1 MYGGFGRVILTAETE
16 KMNKTMCLRY
26 IGLILFS
33 AAGGAWAQTTF
44 PVKPIRIVVA
54 LAAGGGV
61 DTSARMLGQKFT
73 DAWGQQVVAENRP
86 GAGGTIATEVVA
98 RAAPDGHTLLMTSMG
113 HTITPAMYK
122 LSYDN
127 IKDFSP
133 ISLFVQSASV
143 LSVHPSLP
151 VKSVKELQAFA
162 KSKPNELLFSSSG
175 NGSGQHLTVEMLN
188 RMAGLQL
195 VHVPYKGTAPSI
207 LDLVAGRVSGSAA
220 SAISTMPHVRA
231 GRLRALAVTG
241 AKRSPSAPDLPT
253 IAEGGVPGF
262 ALDQWYGLLAPAGTP
277 KDVVAKLN
285 GEIVKMTAD
294 AASKERLMTMGLDP
308 VGSTPEAFTAYLQ
321 TETVKWGKL
330 VRDAGIRAN

>member
-1 MYGGFGRVILTAETE
+1 MKNI
-16 KMNKTMCLRY
+16 NKNIYLVY
-26 IGLILFS
+26 IGAMSLGT
-33 AAGGAWAQTTF
+33 AGGVWAQAPY

-61 DTSARMLGQKFT
+61 DTSARMLGQKYT
-73 DAWGQQVVAENRP
+73 EAWGQQVVAENRP
-86 GAGGTIATEVVA
+86 GAGGTIATEIVA

-151 VKSVKELQAFA
+151 VKTVKELLAFA
-162 KSKPNELLFSSSG
+162 KAKPNELLFSSSG

-231 GRLRALAVTG
+231 GRLRALAITG
-241 AKRSPSAPDLPT
+241 AKRSPSAPQLPT
-253 IAEGGVPGF
+253 IAESGVPGF
-262 ALDQWYGLLAPAGTP
+262 ALDQWYGLLAPAGTQ
-277 KDVVAKLN
+277 KEIVTRLN
-285 GEIVKMTAD
+285 AEIVKMTLD
-294 AASKERLMTMGLDP
+294 PAAKERLMTMGLDP
-308 VGSTPEAFTAYLQ
+308 IGSTPEAFAAYLQ

>member
-1 MYGGFGRVILTAETE
+1 MKNI
-16 KMNKTMCLRY
+16 NKNIYLVY
-26 IGLILFS
+26 IGAMSLGT
-33 AAGGAWAQTTF
+33 AGGVWAQAPY

-61 DTSARMLGQKFT
+61 DTSARMLGQKYT
-73 DAWGQQVVAENRP
+73 EAWGQQVVAENRP
-86 GAGGTIATEVVA
+86 GAGGTIATEIVA

-151 VKSVKELQAFA
+151 VKTVKELLAFA
-162 KSKPNELLFSSSG
+162 KAKPNELLFSSSG

-231 GRLRALAVTG
+231 GRLRALAITG
-241 AKRSPSAPDLPT
+241 AKRSPSAPQLPT
-253 IAEGGVPGF
+253 IAESGVPGF

-277 KDVVAKLN
+277 KEIVTRLN
-285 GEIVKMTAD
+285 AEIVKMTLD
-294 AASKERLMTMGLDP
+294 PAAKERLMTMGLDP
-308 VGSTPEAFTAYLQ
+308 IGSTPEAFAAYLQ